1 MHCLLEI
8 HSERKIFQYSM
19 KSALS
24 LMRIMSVT
32 QGDPQIVVIKMQ
44 TTHYREYYFK
54 SRSINAWNLYQ
65 RNLKTDLIT

>member
-1 MHCLLEI
+1 
-8 HSERKIFQYSM
+8 
-19 KSALS
+19 
-24 LMRIMSVT
+24 MSVT